1 MSKLDRKA
9 ATAAYKKRKPV
20 AGIYAVRCATT
31 GETWVGRAMDVETI
45 QTRLW
50 FGLRTGANTHPPLQ
64 KAWDA
69 HGADSFSLE
78 VVEMLD
84 DEDIAYVRDAVLKD
98 RMTHW
103 RGALN
108 AEPIA
113 CRPHAEASRLAL
125 PPAAVVSTQTARSCA

>member
-9 ATAAYKKRKPV
+9 ATAAYRKRKSV
-20 AGIYAVRCATT
+20 AGIYAVRCAVS

-64 KAWDA
+64 KAWNA

-78 VVEMLD
+78 IVEMLD
-84 DEDIAYVRDAVLKD
+84 DEDSAYLRDAVLKD
-98 RMTHW
+98 RLNHW
-103 RGALN
+103 RGKLEAD
-108 AEPIA
+108 PIA
-113 CRPHAEASRLAL
+113 
-125 PPAAVVSTQTARSCA
+125 